1 MVTLDATLSR
11 VQAEAKQIDIRKV
24 LLVLLLILPA
34 ALAWTVRMLWRATA
48 WTASFVIAA
57 GKVGWD
63 AAAPKQ
69 RVT

>member
-1 MVTLDATLSR
+1 MVTLDATLSA
-11 VQAEAKQIDIRKV
+11 VQAEAKRIDIRKV
-24 LLVLLLILPA
+24 LLVLLLVLPA
-34 ALAWTVRMLWRATA
+34 ALAWSIRMLWRGTA

-69 RVT
+69 RET